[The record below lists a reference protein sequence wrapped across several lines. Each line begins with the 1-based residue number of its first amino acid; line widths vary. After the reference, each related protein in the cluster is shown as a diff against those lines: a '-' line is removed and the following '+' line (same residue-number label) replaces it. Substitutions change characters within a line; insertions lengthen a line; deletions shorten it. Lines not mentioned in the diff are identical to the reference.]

1 METDKNGVPT
11 GAVVVEANE
20 LTKKFGD
27 FTAVDHVTMKI
38 TEGSVYGFLG
48 PNGSGKSTT
57 IKVLCGLLAPTSGT
71 GKVLGK
77 SINEKGHSIK
87 SEVGYMSQ
95 KFSLYPELTVIENLN
110 LYSGLYG
117 LRGDS
122 KKKRIAEMLDLAGLK
137 GREDEPT
144 GLLSGGWRQ
153 RLALGCAI
161 LHRPKMLFL
170 DEPTSGVDPKARRL
184 FWDIIYDLSADGTT
198 VMVTT
203 HFMDEAEHCDR
214 VAFIHFG
221 KLIADDTPKRLKEL
235 IPGRLFEV
243 SMKDGME
250 ALASIQQ
257 GAAGP
262 MLDAYFF
269 GDKLHLLVEGERTIG
284 SEPIFDGAEIK
295 EIEPSMQDVF
305 SYLVKSESGKAME
318 GGRLS
323 GAGDST
329 IKLTARK
336 EG

>member
-1 METDKNGVPT
+1 MNDGNGVPE
-11 GAVVVEANE
+11 GRVVVEAKN
-20 LTKKFGD
+20 LTKKFGS
-27 FTAVDHVTMKI
+27 FTAVDNVSMKI

-57 IKVLCGLLAPTSGT
+57 IKTLCGLLAPTSGSGT
-71 GKVLGK
+71 VLGMG
-77 SINEKGHSIK
+77 INEKGHNIK
-87 SEVGYMSQ
+87 GQVGYMSQ
-95 KFSLYPELTVIENLN
+95 KFSLYPELTVMENLQ

-117 LRGDS
+117 LRGRE
-122 KKKRIAEMLDLAGLK
+122 KQERIEEMIELAELK

-184 FWDIIYDLSADGTT
+184 FWDVIYDLAADGTT
-198 VMVTT
+198 IMVTT

-221 KLIADDTPKRLKEL
+221 KLIADDTPKRLKEM

-243 SMKDGME
+243 TADNGME
-250 ALASIQQ
+250 LLARIQE

-269 GDKLHLLVEGERTIG
+269 GDKLHLLVEGERDIG
-284 SEPIFDGAEIK
+284 SEPVLEGTEIN

-305 SYLVKSESGKAME
+305 SYLVKSESAKDME
-318 GGRLS
+318 EGRLS
-323 GAGDST
+323 GTGDST
-329 IKLTARK
+329 IKMSGRK